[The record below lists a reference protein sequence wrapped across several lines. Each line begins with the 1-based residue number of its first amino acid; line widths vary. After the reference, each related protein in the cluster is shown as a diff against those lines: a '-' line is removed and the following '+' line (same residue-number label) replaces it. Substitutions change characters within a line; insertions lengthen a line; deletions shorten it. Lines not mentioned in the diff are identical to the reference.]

1 MEDQIRRVTQH
12 MAGIE
17 STRHKVYARME
28 ENHHLAN
35 KKCLFNALREYYQA
49 QGRCVFQ
56 DRVFPVTFHIK
67 DGVEDPEF
75 QKLADCFKEFPHS
88 VWIVKPGENSN
99 RGCGICV
106 LENLPDIE

>member
-1 MEDQIRRVTQH
+1 

-49 QGRCVFQ
+49 QGRCVFK